1 MSKAA
6 PPISPVAKSRV
17 KSHRMVLA
25 VRGIFGGAEKGKP
38 TIFRDPVAV
47 PAELSGWQF
56 ALSIASARLGSLKAV
71 VEVTMLSPASATS
84 SHRRPRPS
92 LQRELTAP
100 SPVDRKRL
108 VEGKRGSVRGNLG
121 GR

>member
-47 PAELSGWQF
+47 PAELSGCQF
-56 ALSIASARLGSLKAV
+56 ALSIARARLGSLKAV
-71 VEVTMLSPASATS
+71 VEVTLLSTASATIS
-84 SHRRPRPS
+84 QRRPQPRLQGALIASS
-92 LQRELTAP
+92 L
-100 SPVDRKRL
+100 
-108 VEGKRGSVRGNLG
+108 GSR
-121 GR
+121 